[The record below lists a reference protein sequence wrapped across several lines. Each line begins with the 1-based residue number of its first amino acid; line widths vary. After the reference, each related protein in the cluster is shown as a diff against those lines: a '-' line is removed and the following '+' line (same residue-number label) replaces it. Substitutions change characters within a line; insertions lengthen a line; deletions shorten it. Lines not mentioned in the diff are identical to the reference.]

1 MNQFFTTH
9 ELNIEPAMIY
19 PRVEQWENG
28 ECVGAKSSKEDSMP
42 IIIDASLS
50 ISEEQAIKL
59 IDRIFFG
66 ISDTL
71 FSVET
76 VEGVKIVKGQK
87 VILALYLLFS
97 NQITYPVNGFVEACR
112 GLKYSEFPRPEKRRI
127 NDEKIKI
134 VNLPIFS
141 ANKGK
146 VHDFLCLLG
155 AEGEGC
161 A

>member
-19 PRVEQWENG
+19 PRVEQWQNG
-28 ECVGAKSSKEDSMP
+28 ECVGVKSSKEDSMP

-50 ISEEQAIKL
+50 ISEEHAIKL

-66 ISDTL
+66 FCDTI

-76 VEGVKIVKGQK
+76 AEGVKIVKGQET
-87 VILALYLLFS
+87 ILALYLLFS
-97 NQITYPVNGFVEACR
+97 NKITYPENGFIVACR
-112 GLKYSEFPRPEKRRI
+112 GLRYSEFPRPEKRRI
-127 NDEKIKI
+127 DDETISI

-141 ANKGK
+141 ENKGK
-146 VHDFLCLLG
+146 VYDFLCLLG
-155 AEGEGC
+155 VEE
-161 A
+161 